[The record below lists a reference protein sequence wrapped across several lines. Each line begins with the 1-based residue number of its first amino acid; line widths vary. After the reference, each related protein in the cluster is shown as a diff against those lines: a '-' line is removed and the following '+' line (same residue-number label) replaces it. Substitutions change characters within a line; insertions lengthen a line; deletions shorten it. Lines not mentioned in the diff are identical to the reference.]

1 MPTRMRKL
9 FPPLLAGL
17 LVTLSAGPA
26 AAQRAPAV
34 PAACADFYGHANAAW
49 LRQNPLPP
57 GANSLSRWDQLNAQG
72 LSQRDQV
79 LAATTAPAGATVSVR
94 LADLFASAQDE
105 AAIEAAGLKSV
116 QPLLA
121 IIDRIKR
128 PKDIAPAVAALHAAG
143 MPVLVSLQV
152 LRDSE
157 GKPYAQ
163 VGPGGLGLPDEG
175 FYASTDPLAQSV
187 EVRYVA
193 AVAAWLRQSGTPE
206 AKLVEQAGW
215 VGRME
220 RDLAKATL
228 AGTPFQVMAFQDA
241 QKIAGSVN
249 LDGILKAHG
258 LQATQVAVSSPGY
271 FRALDTL
278 IANTKPEQWKVYLK
292 AQVLRDMASALGK
305 AYHDP
310 WAQLYEV
317 TLAGQAAPTPRAVR
331 VRWALESRVPEMLD
345 AAYTQRFLPVPR
357 QQRARAIAT
366 SVQASAVSAV
376 ERASWLSPAG
386 KASALQRLKA
396 MTVQVG
402 RSVPDNVFDELKFT
416 RTDLAGN
423 VLALRRWLM
432 KYALVRA
439 ETAWPAEQWQPL
451 VAYLPQENRLL
462 VTAATLQ
469 PPLLDDTGSAADY
482 GAFGALVAQQLS
494 LAIQTWDGADAAAW
508 SKRATPLI
516 AQFNAY
522 PATGGATKVNGAR
535 SFPQNQADLAGLE
548 LAWAALNAQGSPD
561 AATSK
566 AFFTGWASLWARQDK
581 DTALAAA
588 QATANHAPVKWR
600 VNGPL
605 SNLPAFGQAFACQGK
620 VAMQRPAKDQ
630 VALWR

>member
-9 FPPLLAGL
+9 FSPLLAGL
-17 LVTLSAGPA
+17 LVTLAAGPA
-26 AAQRAPAV
+26 AAQRAPAA
-34 PAACADFYGHANAAW
+34 PAACADFYGFANAAW
-49 LRQNPLPP
+49 LRQNPLPA
-57 GANSLSRWDQLNAQG
+57 GKTSLSRWDQLNALG

-79 LAATTAPAGATVSVR
+79 LAATTAPAGATVSIR

-121 IIDRIKR
+121 IIDKIKR
-128 PKDIAPAVAALHAAG
+128 PKDIAAAVAALHAAG
-143 MPVLVSLQV
+143 MPVLVDLKV
-152 LRDSE
+152 LRDNQ
-157 GKPYAQ
+157 GNPYAQ
-163 VGPGGLGLPDEG
+163 VGPGGLGLPDAG
-175 FYASTDPLAQSV
+175 FYASTDPLAQPV
-187 EVRYVA
+187 EARYLA
-193 AVAAWLRQSGTPE
+193 AVAQWLKLAGTPD
-206 AKLVEQAGW
+206 AKMVEQAGW

-228 AGTPFQVMAFQDA
+228 AGTPFQVMAIKDA
-241 QKIAGSVN
+241 QKIAGSIN
-249 LDGILKAHG
+249 LEGILKAHG
-258 LQATQVAVSSPGY
+258 LKATQVAVSSPGY

-278 IANTKPEQWKVYLK
+278 IANTRPDQWKAYLR
-292 AQVLRDMASALGK
+292 AQVLRDMAPTLGK
-305 AYHDP
+305 AFHDP

-317 TLAGQAAPTPRAVR
+317 TLGGQAAPTPRGVR
-331 VRWALESRVPEMLD
+331 ARWALEARVPEILD

-357 QQRARAIAT
+357 QQRARAIAE
-366 SVQASAVSAV
+366 SVKASAIASV
-376 ERASWLSPAG
+376 ENATWLSPAG
-386 KASALQRLKA
+386 KASALARLQA
-396 MTVQVG
+396 MSVQVG

-439 ETAWPAEQWQPL
+439 ELAWPVEQWQPL

-469 PPLLDDTGSAADY
+469 PPLLDDAGSAADF
-482 GAFGALVAQQLS
+482 GGFGALVAQQLS

-516 AQFNAY
+516 AQYNAY
-522 PATGGATKVNGAR
+522 SATGGATRVNGTR
-535 SFPQNQADLAGLE
+535 SFAQNQADLAGIE
-548 LAWAALNAQGSPD
+548 LAWAALNAQGAPD
-561 AATSK
+561 AAASK
-566 AFFTGWASLWARQDK
+566 AFFTGWAGLWARQDK

-588 QATANHAPVKWR
+588 QATANHAPGRWR

-605 SNLPAFGQAFACQGK
+605 SNLPAFGQAFACKGK